1 MDWGGGGI
9 WLVGFDLFVCFVF
22 LNIIVFRLR
31 SLFYVIGWSTT
42 GFAPNLILSQKKK
55 KKNPQQQQQSPN
67 KPQLNN
73 MGPYGLTL
81 NSKD

>member
-55 KKNPQQQQQSPN
+55 KK
-67 KPQLNN
+67 KPTTTTTKPKQ
-73 MGPYGLTL
+73 T
-81 NSKD
+81 SVK